1 MTPVRTSSRGA
12 RRGVVAVLVAISLV
26 MLVGF
31 AAIAVDGGLL
41 YLQLRKARAGAD
53 ASAMAAAC
61 ELFKHY
67 PSYAGADTD
76 GSAKAAALRI
86 AAANGYANDDTT
98 STVVVNIPPQ
108 SGPYTGQASYAEVII
123 TYSQQRFFSRI
134 WSSDPI
140 TVQVRAVS
148 RGRWVP
154 FRMGIL
160 VLDPTAPGALTNNG
174 GGSMSVI
181 GVPTI
186 VDSNAPDAA
195 TATGNGTCIC
205 SEFDVTGVPGTSGSG
220 TWKGTILSGQAPT
233 PDPLRYLPEPDPS
246 TMVVQSKNPTHVS
259 GTNTTTL
266 KPGVYKGGITV
277 TGQGALVMEP
287 GIYYM
292 DGGGFS
298 FSGQGGM
305 TAVGVMIVNAPNSNG
320 SSEVISINGTGA
332 INFSPPTTGIY
343 AGISLWQVRSST
355 NTVSVSGNGGSSI
368 SGTFYVA
375 GGTLSVTG
383 NGTNDVIGSQ
393 YISDL
398 LKLGGNGGFSVNWN
412 PQQTAR
418 TRLINLVE

>member
-1 MTPVRTSSRGA
+1 MLQRIPK
-12 RRGVVAVLVAISLV
+12 RR
-26 MLVGF
+26 
-31 AAIAVDGGLL
+31 AAITVFIALCLTVICGFVALAIDGGVLLDDRQRIQSAVDMAALAAAENL
-41 YLQLRKARAGAD
+41 FLNWQANQGAD
-53 ASAMAAAC
+53 PSGTAATKAKESASQNG
-61 ELFKHY
+61 FPDVPGGV
-67 PSYAGADTD
+67 PSKVD
-76 GSAKAAALRI
+76 
-86 AAANGYANDDTT
+86 
-98 STVVVNIPPQ
+98 VHIPPQ
-108 SGPYTGQASYAEVII
+108 SGPFQNQLGFAEVII
-123 TYSQQRFFSRI
+123 TYQQQRFFSRI

-140 TVQVRAVS
+140 AVQVRAVS

-160 VLDPTAPGALTNNG
+160 VLDPTAPGAFTNNG
-174 GGSMSVI
+174 GGSATVI

-205 SEFDVTGVPGTSGSG
+205 SEFDVTGIPGTSGSG
-220 TWKGTILSGQAPT
+220 TWQGTILSGQQPT
-233 PDPLRYLPEPDPS
+233 PDPLAYLPEPDPS
-246 TMVVQSKNPTHVS
+246 TMVVQSKNPTHIS
-259 GTNTTTL
+259 STNTVTIS
-266 KPGVYKGGITV
+266 PGVYKGGITV
-277 TGQGALVMEP
+277 TGQGTLVMQP

-305 TAVGVMIVNAPNSNG
+305 TAVGVMIVNAPQSNG
-320 SSEVISINGTGA
+320 ASEVISINGSGA

-355 NTVSVSGNGGSSI
+355 NTVSVSGNGGQSI

-393 YISDL
+393 YISDKL
-398 LKLGGNGGFSVNWN
+398 VLGGGGSFSVNWN
-412 PQQTAR
+412 PQLTAR
-418 TRLINLVE
+418 TRLISLVE